1 MLNFQYNL
9 LFYYIFSFN
18 VIFILKRDSIMLLSD
33 ERINQIIKEEIT
45 KTEVESIVSNR
56 ISSGY
61 DSRDFKKAVKDIA
74 AEVIED
80 LFKTLW
86 NRSNSWKGGITR

>member
-1 MLNFQYNL
+1 MV
-9 LFYYIFSFN
+9 S
-18 VIFILKRDSIMLLSD
+18 DS
-33 ERINQIIKEEIT
+33 RIREIINEEIS

-56 ISSGY
+56 LSSAY
-61 DSRDFKKAVKDIA
+61 DSRDFKKAVREIS

-86 NRSNSWKGGITR
+86 NRSSTWKGGITR

>member
-1 MLNFQYNL
+1 M
-9 LFYYIFSFN
+9 ISE
-18 VIFILKRDSIMLLSD
+18 S
-33 ERINQIIKEEIT
+33 RISQIINEEIN

-56 ISSGY
+56 ISSAY
-61 DSRDFKKAVKDIA
+61 NSRDFKKAVKEIS

-86 NRSNSWKGGITR
+86 NRSSMWKGGITR

>member
-1 MLNFQYNL
+1 MV
-9 LFYYIFSFN
+9 SD
-18 VIFILKRDSIMLLSD
+18 KRIS
-33 ERINQIIKEEIT
+33 QIINEEIS

-56 ISSGY
+56 ISSAY
-61 DSRDFKKAVKDIA
+61 DSRDFKKAVKEIS

>member
-1 MLNFQYNL
+1 M
-9 LFYYIFSFN
+9 ISD
-18 VIFILKRDSIMLLSD
+18 KRIS
-33 ERINQIIKEEIT
+33 QIINEEIS

-56 ISSGY
+56 ISSAY
-61 DSRDFKKAVKDIA
+61 DSRDFKKAVREIS

-86 NRSNSWKGGITR
+86 NRSSTWKGGITR